1 MVNNL
6 DSENIENDEF
16 TLNTEDSDF
25 KILITRL
32 QEISKTIDSLEKKY
46 LDKF

>member
-6 DSENIENDEF
+6 DSENTKNDEF